1 MPASV
6 DGIANI
12 RQRPLGGPPVET
24 VPGPALGTHPVFST
38 RLSCLTLVLASS
50 SAIRRQML
58 EQAGVTFESVPAAID
73 ELVEKARNHDPTALA
88 TSLAQ
93 AKALAVSGRRPGGW
107 VIGSDSVVSVGDR
120 LFEKPRDRGQAAE
133 HLRSFSG
140 QEMLLTSAVALAR
153 NGGTDWSFCDSAR
166 LQVRALSEDFIRAY
180 LDAEWPEVGYCVGV
194 FRLEGRGVQLFDE
207 IEGSY
212 FTILGMP
219 LLALLGALRDRG
231 VMPR

>member
-1 MPASV
+1 
-6 DGIANI
+6 
-12 RQRPLGGPPVET
+12 
-24 VPGPALGTHPVFST
+24 
-38 RLSCLTLVLASS
+38 
-50 SAIRRQML
+50 ML

-73 ELVEKARNHDPTALA
+73 ELVEKARHHDPTALA